1 MTRVSRT
8 GSYRSAGARRVF
20 LRALLPL
27 LILAPAAPAAA
38 QTVRPVV
45 VEYTGAKIKG
55 KFELVNDNLTP
66 LHAILEPKSFDVTET
81 GEAIYRPLDPRIRL
95 RLSAMSMR
103 IPPRQSRWIFFEA
116 ETDSLPAWFVIPC
129 TFAGSP
135 KHRGLEVLIELPHTV
150 YMLQKESLVREDV
163 RVHTAVYSSAEK
175 WILVELENRGPRLG
189 RALSVEATGREE
201 KRPYPSFPL
210 VPASTRQILIPW
222 DAATPPEKVTIRFLG
237 FTLDV
242 PLTEASQV
250 AG

>member
-8 GSYRSAGARRVF
+8 GSYRSARVRRILLRTLFPLF
-20 LRALLPL
+20 LATV
-27 LILAPAAPAAA
+27 AVPAAA

-66 LHAILEPKSFDVTET
+66 MSVILEPKSFDVTET
-81 GEAIYRPLDPRIRL
+81 GEAVYRPLDSRIRL
-95 RLSAMSMR
+95 RLSAMSVR
-103 IPPRQSRWIFFEA
+103 IPARQSHWIFFEA
-116 ETDSLPAWFVIPC
+116 QTDSLPAWFVIPC

-135 KHRGLEVLIELPHTV
+135 KHKGLEVLIELPHTV

-163 RVHTAVYSSAEK
+163 RVHTAVYSPAEK

-189 RALSVEATGREE
+189 RATSVEASAKGE

-210 VPASTRQILIPW
+210 IPASTRQILIPW
-222 DAATPPEKVTIRFLG
+222 DAAIPPSRVTIRFTG
-237 FTLDV
+237 FTLEI

>member
-8 GSYRSAGARRVF
+8 GSYRSAGARRIL

-27 LILAPAAPAAA
+27 LLASATTPAFA

-45 VEYTGAKIKG
+45 VEYIGSKIKG

-66 LHAILEPKSFDVTET
+66 LHVILEPKSFDVTET
-81 GEAIYRPLDPRIRL
+81 GDAVYRSLDPRIKL
-95 RLSAMSMR
+95 RLSAMSVR
-103 IPPRQSRWIFFEA
+103 IPPRQSHWIFFEA
-116 ETDSLPAWFVIPC
+116 EAESLPAWFVIPC

-135 KHRGLEVLIELPHTV
+135 KHRGLEVLVELPHTV
-150 YMLQKESLVREDV
+150 YMLQKESLVRGDV
-163 RVHTAVYSSAEK
+163 RVHTAVYSPAEK

-189 RALSVEATGREE
+189 RALSIEATGKKE

-210 VPASTRQILIPW
+210 VPNSTRQILIQW
-222 DAATPPEKVTIRFLG
+222 DAVTPPEKVTIRFLG

>member
-1 MTRVSRT
+1 
-8 GSYRSAGARRVF
+8 
-20 LRALLPL
+20 LPL
-27 LILAPAAPAAA
+27 LGAATAAVAAAAWTAVPAGA

-45 VEYTGAKIKG
+45 VEYVGNKIKG

-66 LHAILEPKSFDVTET
+66 LSAILEPKSFDITET
-81 GEAIYRPLDPRIRL
+81 GEAVYRPLDSRIRL
-95 RLSAMSMR
+95 RLSAMSVR
-103 IPPRQSRWIFFEA
+103 IPPRQSHWIFFEA
-116 ETDSLPAWFVIPC
+116 ETDTLPAWFVIPC

-163 RVHTAVYSSAEK
+163 RVHTAVYSPAEK
-175 WILVELENRGPRLG
+175 WILVEVENRGPRLG
-189 RALSVEATGREE
+189 RALSIEAVAKGE

-210 VPASTRQILIPW
+210 APASNRQILIPW
-222 DAATPPEKVTIRFLG
+222 DAATPPEKVLIRFLN
-237 FTLDV
+237 FTLEI